1 MNHAAL
7 DLVIVLA
14 ANAPAFGQ
22 TMYKCSDGGVVRFQ
36 QMPCSAT
43 GGGEALRVKSIPS
56 GAWSGLSA
64 EGLNYLREVEK
75 ARAEEALVREEEA
88 KEARRIA
95 AEHHKARAMEEN
107 AAAQRETAAAIRATL
122 QRRR

>member
-7 DLVIVLA
+7 GLV
-14 ANAPAFGQ
+14 
-22 TMYKCSDGGVVRFQ
+22 
-36 QMPCSAT
+36 SAT

-56 GAWSGLSA
+56 GAGSGLSA

-75 ARAEEALVREEEA
+75 ARAEEARVREEEA

-95 AEHHKARAMEEN
+95 AEHHKERAMEEN
-107 AAAQRETAAAIRATL
+107 AAAQRETAAAIRATM